1 MRIVVTG
8 AAGFIASNL
17 IPRLSAQGHEVV
29 GVDNYFLGK
38 KEYAAA
44 SSALPGFRFVEQDLL
59 DLEKLVELFD
69 SFKPERVWHLAANSD
84 ISFGT
89 TYTDFDLKGGTLV
102 TYHVL
107 EAMRRCGSAKELIFS
122 SSGAVYGEPTVHP
135 TPEDYGPLFPISLYA
150 ASKLACEGL
159 ITAYAHNYGIQAW
172 IFRFGNIVGPKPTH
186 GVIHDFVLKLMK
198 DPTRLEM
205 LGDGTQAKPYVDV
218 DDCLDGMAFGHAHAK
233 ARVNC
238 YNLAVED
245 RTSVNEIAE
254 AVIRAMGLDLASVEI
269 QRGPS
274 SRGWKGDVPFVNL
287 DTSRMKALGWSPR
300 LSSAEAVTRC
310 AEAVVAQFMGKGPR

>member
-1 MRIVVTG
+1 MRIAVTG

-17 IPRLSAQGHEVV
+17 IPRLAAEGHEVM
-29 GVDNYFLGK
+29 GFDNFFLGK
-38 KEYAAA
+38 REYAEA
-44 SSALPGFRFVEQDLL
+44 SRALPGFTFVEQDLL
-59 DLEKLVELFD
+59 DLEALVRHFEVFR
-69 SFKPERVWHLAANSD
+69 PERVWHLAANSD

-102 TYHVL
+102 TYNVL
-107 EAMRRCGSAKELIFS
+107 EAIRRTGSAKELIFS

-135 TPEDYGPLFPISLYA
+135 TPEDYGPLFPVSLYA

-159 ITAYAHNYGIQAW
+159 ITAYAHNYDIQAW

-218 DDCLDGMAFGHAHAK
+218 DDCLDGMVFGHAHAK
-233 ARVNC
+233 GRFNC

-245 RTSVNEIAE
+245 RTSVDEIAE
-254 AVIRAMGLDLASVEI
+254 VVIQAMGLDPGSLSI
-269 QRGPS
+269 QRGDSP
-274 SRGWKGDVPFVNL
+274 RGWKGDVPFVNL

-300 LSSAEAVTRC
+300 LNSRQAVERC
-310 AEAVVAQFMGKGPR
+310 AQAVAAQFMGRNPK

>member
-17 IPRLSAQGHEVV
+17 IPRLAAEGHEVM
-29 GVDNYFLGK
+29 GFDNFFLGK
-38 KEYAAA
+38 RTYAET
-44 SSALPGFRFVEQDLL
+44 SMALPGFTFVEQDLL
-59 DLEKLVELFD
+59 DLDAVVHHFGT
-69 SFKPERVWHLAANSD
+69 FRPERVWHLAANSD

-102 TYHVL
+102 TYNIL
-107 EAMRRCGSAKELIFS
+107 EAMRRTGTAKELIFS

-135 TPEDYGPLFPISLYA
+135 TPEDYGPLFPVSLYA

-159 ITAYAHNYGIQAW
+159 ITAYAHNYGIKAW

-186 GVIHDFVLKLMK
+186 GVIHDFVLKLRK
-198 DPTRLEM
+198 DPSRLEM

-218 DDCLDGMAFGHAHAK
+218 DDCLDGMAFGQAHAQ
-233 ARVNC
+233 APVNC

-254 AVIRAMGLDLASVEI
+254 VVIRAMGLDPATVKI
-269 QRGPS
+269 QRGES
-274 SRGWKGDVPFVNL
+274 SRGWRGDVPFVNL
-287 DTSRMKALGWSPR
+287 DTSRMKALGWSPK
-300 LSSAEAVTRC
+300 LNSLQAVARC
-310 AEAVVAQFMGKGPR
+310 AQAVADQFMGQDLK